1 MRDNEIYEENLR
13 HFQIVRRHGDSAQ
26 CRCPSHPDEQAS
38 LTISKGRKCTL
49 FRCHAGCNLDDILQ
63 AAGIEKKDTF
73 YNLDSEETDWKHYIE
88 RREKR
93 KIEAIYNYVSS
104 VTNSYVF
111 TKIRLEGKKLLYGII
126 ENNRFSYGLKG
137 QNRKQLKAIYGSLE
151 AIKKAIREDEFVFIA
166 EGEKDIDTLKRQGYA
181 AFTYG
186 GTNDWQ
192 SDFAELL
199 KDANVIILA
208 DNDQPGKAVAQ
219 RIYDDL
225 QGIARCRK
233 VIVPMP
239 DVPKSDISDFFEA
252 GHTVKEFEE
261 MIKGTTLQK
270 KRAATAADSP
280 KYILEQLNVI
290 RASERFQMND
300 RGSADLFATIFKN
313 ISRYNPTKKDWM
325 YYDKTRWTADTEG
338 MRAKRNAKTLADVL
352 VRYSVTA
359 SLPDDKRQSY
369 IKYAAGMMNYRNRN
383 VMITDAKDLN
393 FFENTELDKDDF
405 LLNCKNCVLDLSG
418 NQPKALEHN
427 ADLLLSKICNASYNP
442 AADCTLWKK
451 TVNDLE
457 KAESQKA
464 LKNDIAPGKYYPL
477 EKLPNEVECLRS
489 IPECKLDEQALMK
502 LRKEMQIF
510 EQEEAK
516 YIINKDNWQY
526 YFAHFLLPYDID
538 KFTEFDITGRTE
550 KKVTDQELTKIKQ
563 YLSKVRQDCIEHPE
577 KYYKGNVTVSCNG
590 LSKREDNK

>member
-199 KDANVIILA
+199 KDANVII
-208 DNDQPGKAVAQ
+208 
-219 RIYDDL
+219 
-225 QGIARCRK
+225 
-233 VIVPMP
+233 
-239 DVPKSDISDFFEA
+239 FF
-252 GHTVKEFEE
+252 
-261 MIKGTTLQK
+261 
-270 KRAATAADSP
+270 
-280 KYILEQLNVI
+280 
-290 RASERFQMND
+290 
-300 RGSADLFATIFKN
+300 
-313 ISRYNPTKKDWM
+313 
-325 YYDKTRWTADTEG
+325 
-338 MRAKRNAKTLADVL
+338 
-352 VRYSVTA
+352 
-359 SLPDDKRQSY
+359 
-369 IKYAAGMMNYRNRN
+369 
-383 VMITDAKDLN
+383 
-393 FFENTELDKDDF
+393 
-405 LLNCKNCVLDLSG
+405 C
-418 NQPKALEHN
+418 
-427 ADLLLSKICNASYNP
+427 
-442 AADCTLWKK
+442 
-451 TVNDLE
+451 
-457 KAESQKA
+457 
-464 LKNDIAPGKYYPL
+464 
-477 EKLPNEVECLRS
+477 
-489 IPECKLDEQALMK
+489 
-502 LRKEMQIF
+502 
-510 EQEEAK
+510 
-516 YIINKDNWQY
+516 
-526 YFAHFLLPYDID
+526 
-538 KFTEFDITGRTE
+538 
-550 KKVTDQELTKIKQ
+550 
-563 YLSKVRQDCIEHPE
+563 
-577 KYYKGNVTVSCNG
+577 
-590 LSKREDNK
+590 